1 MRKFSLLLIAAATCL
16 VSAGVDAQMRPGP
29 KVEKTYGLG
38 LPRDMDK
45 LIPKDSDYPV
55 FPLKPGQEAYADV
68 DGYKIKDIVKQITA
82 ISLKSLD
89 AGDQFWGRVLGNK
102 EHDEATE
109 FMAKAW
115 EKLGLTVQRVDYIN
129 PTVWLPR
136 KWEGGYITAQKS
148 APLLTL
154 YPVNETVGTPAG
166 GITADAVWLGIGT
179 PADLVGREIKG
190 KAAIIYSFLLPGGR
204 SQSATVWG
212 ANIAAIKAGAAFII
226 DVVGIPGNG
235 QFDPEGAPTDAAPSH
250 RAAGGNGAFNQRD
263 ALGGHPAVPVMTLSQ
278 DEGFMLRDMIASGQK
293 VRLHLDLTID
303 HLKNVK
309 TQYVLA
315 TLPGM
320 SNEQDFIMA
329 HSDAMFQGAMDNA
342 SGMATAI
349 DIARHYAAKPR
360 EQRPRTL
367 VFFVDP
373 DHHNT
378 ELGRDLMKAKYDWSK
393 VAFILNCEHTSQ
405 AQLFLMNNDLEIANA
420 INARRWYVSGSPE
433 FQQLVKS
440 QLRDFNVSVYTTPE
454 QRAGGSLGGLTQYAP
469 AFHIIDHII
478 YHTTL
483 DTPELVPAVGLAYTE
498 RAFLSIIDKAD
509 KMTLAQI
516 RGNKPLPN
524 PLGGPPDGTSF
535 GSRSI
540 GGSGSGASSGRAA
553 GAGD

>member
-1 MRKFSLLLIAAATCL
+1 MKCRILAAAFFAATL
-16 VSAGVDAQMRPGP
+16 LSVSPGTAQMRPGP

-45 LIPKDSDYPV
+45 LIPPDSDYPV
-55 FPLKPGQEAYADV
+55 YPLKPGQEAYADV
-68 DGYKIKDIVKQITA
+68 DGYHLKDIIKQITA

-89 AGDQFWGRVLGNK
+89 SGQQFWGRVLGTPT
-102 EHDEATE
+102 HLEATE
-109 FMAKAW
+109 FMAKEW
-115 EKLGLTVQRVDYIN
+115 EKLGLKVQRIDYVN

-136 KWEGGYITAQKS
+136 KWEGGYIAGDRK

-154 YPVNETVGTPAG
+154 YPDNETVGTPAG

-179 PADLVGREIKG
+179 PADLVGRDVKG
-190 KAAIIYSFLLPGGR
+190 KAVIIYSVLLPGGR
-204 SQSATVWG
+204 SQSASVFG
-212 ANIAAIKAGAAFII
+212 ANAAAVKAGAAFII
-226 DVVGIPGNG
+226 NVVGVPGNG
-235 QFDPEGAPTDAAPSH
+235 QFDPEGAPTGPTAIPT
-250 RAAGGNGAFNQRD
+250 
-263 ALGGHPAVPVMTLSQ
+263 MTLSQ

-293 VRLHLDLTID
+293 VQLHLDLTID
-303 HLKNVK
+303 HLKDYK
-309 TQYVLA
+309 AQYVIA

-320 SNEQDFIMA
+320 SDEQDFIMA

-349 DIARHYAAKPR
+349 DIARHYAAMPK
-360 EQRPRTL
+360 EQRPRTM

-378 ELGRDLMKAKYDWSK
+378 EMARDLMAAKYDWSK

-405 AQLFLMNNDLEIANA
+405 SQLFMMNQDLEIGNA
-420 INARRWYVSGSPE
+420 VNARRWYVSGSPE

-440 QLRDFNVSVYTTPE
+440 QLKDFNVSVYTTPE
-454 QRAGGSLGGLTQYAP
+454 SNAGGSLGGLTKYAP

-478 YHTTL
+478 YHSTL
-483 DTPELVPAVGLAYTE
+483 DTPELVPAVGLAYSE

-509 KMTLAQI
+509 KMTMAQI
-516 RGNKPLPN
+516 HGDKPMPN
-524 PLGGPPDGTSF
+524 PLGGPPDGKSF
-535 GSRSI
+535 GSRGR
-540 GGSGSGASSGRAA
+540 GGPGGARG